1 MTIAVFGAGGVGAF
15 YAGLLARAGQDVRVV
30 ARGPQLEALRTR
42 GLRIES
48 LALGEIT
55 VPPMIAAA
63 DARDVGP
70 ADLVLVAVKAHQ
82 TAGIL
87 DALAP
92 LVGGGTMLMAL
103 QNGVES
109 DDVLAARFGAERV
122 LSAVVYVGATLE
134 EPGLVRHVAAGTLV
148 IGRSRRGPSDP
159 RAGGSSD
166 PRADEALE
174 RVREALA
181 STGLPVRVTPD
192 IDRQRWHK
200 LAWNASFNAISALT
214 LRSTQDLLGS
224 APSRELLTGV
234 MREVIAVAK
243 ARGIALGEADLEQ
256 LVSATEK
263 AAPIRTSMLVD
274 RERGRP
280 METDALVGV
289 VVRKGREHGVPTPLS
304 SVLYALLT
312 AIDLPRAR
320 SETSHLPPMPAETFS
335 PQR

>member
-15 YAGLLARAGQDVRVV
+15 YAGLLARAGQDVRVI

-48 LALGEIT
+48 LALGDLTI
-55 VPPMIAAA
+55 PPMIAAA
-63 DARDVGP
+63 DAREIGP

-92 LVGGGTMLMAL
+92 LVGSGTMLMAL

-109 DDVLAARFGAERV
+109 DDVLATRFGAERV

-148 IGRSRRGPSDP
+148 IGRSRH
-159 RAGGSSD
+159 RATD
-166 PRADEALE
+166 DALE

-224 APSRELLTGV
+224 APSRALLTGV
-234 MREVIAVAK
+234 MREVIAVAN
-243 ARGIALGEADLEQ
+243 ARGIPLGEADLEQ

-289 VVRKGREHGVPTPLS
+289 VVRTGRERGVPTPLS

-312 AIDLPRAR
+312 AIDLPRSHA
-320 SETSHLPPMPAETFS
+320 ETSHLPPMPAETFS

>member
-1 MTIAVFGAGGVGAF
+1 MRIAVFGMGGVGAF
-15 YAGLLARAGQDVRVV
+15 YAGLLLRAGQDVRVV
-30 ARGPQLEALRTR
+30 ARGPQLAALRTR

-48 LALGEIT
+48 LALGEIAL
-55 VPPMIAAA
+55 PPMKAVDDAAEI
-63 DARDVGP
+63 GP
-70 ADLVLVAVKAHQ
+70 VDLVLVAVKAHQ

-92 LVGGGTMLMAL
+92 LVGPETMLMAL

-109 DDVLAARFGAERV
+109 DELLAARFGAPRI

-148 IGRSRRGPSDP
+148 IGRRDSRL
-159 RAGGSSD
+159 GGS
-166 PRADEALE
+166 PADDVLE
-174 RVREALA
+174 RVRATLA
-181 STGLPVRVTPD
+181 STGLPVRISPD
-192 IDRQRWHK
+192 IERQRWHK
-200 LAWNASFNAISALT
+200 LAWNASFNAVSALT
-214 LRSTQDLLGS
+214 LRSSQELL
-224 APSRELLTGV
+224 AWPPARELLTGV
-234 MREVIAVAK
+234 MREVIAVAT
-243 ARGIALGEADLEQ
+243 AAGIALGEADLEQ
-256 LVSATEK
+256 LVGATEK

-280 METDALVGV
+280 MEIDALVGV
-289 VVRKGREHGVPTPLS
+289 VVRKGREHGVPTPLA

-320 SETSHLPPMPAETFS
+320 AGTEHLPPMPAEAFS

>member
-1 MTIAVFGAGGVGAF
+1 MRVAVFGAGGVGAF
-15 YAGLLARAGQDVRVV
+15 YAGLLVRGGQDVRVV
-30 ARGPQLEALRTR
+30 ARGAQLEALRTR

-48 LALGEIT
+48 LALGDVA
-55 VPPMIAAA
+55 VPPMRAAA
-63 DARDVGP
+63 SAGEIGP
-70 ADLVLVAVKAHQ
+70 VDLVLVAVKAHQ

-87 DALAP
+87 ESLAP
-92 LVGGGTMLMAL
+92 LVGPGTLLMAL

-109 DDVLAARFGAERV
+109 DDVLAGRFGAERV

-148 IGRSRRGPSDP
+148 IGRSTTLASVPGSRGS
-159 RAGGSSD
+159 
-166 PRADEALE
+166 ADDALE

-181 STGLPVRVTPD
+181 STGLPVRVSPD
-192 IDRQRWHK
+192 IERQRWHK
-200 LAWNASFNAISALT
+200 LAWNASFNAVSALT
-214 LRSTQDLLGS
+214 LRSTRDLLGS
-224 APSRELLTGV
+224 APSRELLTGI
-234 MREVIAVAK
+234 MREVIAVAN
-243 ARGIALGEADLEQ
+243 ARGIALGEADIEP

-289 VVRKGREHGVPTPLS
+289 VVRKGREHGVPTPIA

-312 AIDLPRAR
+312 AIDLPRAEEPR
-320 SETSHLPPMPAETFS
+320 LAPMAAESFS
-335 PQR
+335 PQP